1 MCLFKNIC
9 VWRKVCVL
17 NLCLGMLSCGSA
29 PVDTGDIRLNFSV
42 SSSVRS
48 SPYLDDALLGT
59 VYGGIFHVQDV
70 SVLGPVEGAVS
81 LASVELEGVDLR
93 DVEASSSFWSGTLD
107 PGSYVFLG
115 FFDVDGNG
123 EESSETNPDNGDPV
137 TLANTNAFEI
147 DKGGSSEL
155 QVEFNL
161 LYNFD

>member
-9 VWRKVCVL
+9 LWRKVFVL
-17 NLCLGMLSCGSA
+17 SLCLGILSCGSA
-29 PVDTGDIRLNFSV
+29 PVETGDVRLNFSV

-48 SPYLDDALLGT
+48 SPYLDDDLLGT

-81 LASVELEGVDLR
+81 LATVELEGVDLR
-93 DVEASSSFWSGTLD
+93 DAEASVSFWSGTLD

-123 EESSETNPDNGDPV
+123 DESSETNPDNGDPV

>member
-1 MCLFKNIC
+1 MCLFQNIGI
-9 VWRKVCVL
+9 WRKIFSL
-17 NLCLGMLSCGSA
+17 NLCLGLLSCGA
-29 PVDTGDIRLNFSV
+29 PPVETGDVRLNFSV

-48 SPYLDDALLGT
+48 SPYLDDDLLGT

-93 DVEASSSFWSGTLD
+93 EAEASVVFWSGTLD

-123 EESSETNPDNGDPV
+123 EELAETNPDNGDPV